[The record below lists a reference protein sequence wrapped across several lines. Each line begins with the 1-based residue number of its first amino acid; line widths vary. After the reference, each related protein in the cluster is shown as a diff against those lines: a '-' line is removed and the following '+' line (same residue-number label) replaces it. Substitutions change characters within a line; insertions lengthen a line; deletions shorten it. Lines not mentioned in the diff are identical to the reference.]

1 MGFSFLRRSRR
12 KLPKSERDLACET
25 RIHSTFEV
33 TLSGPLLAQSRGM
46 QESPPVDG
54 NVFIWSLSIL
64 VIALILAAMLYAV
77 GIGLE
82 NITRIGV

>member
-1 MGFSFLRRSRR
+1 
-12 KLPKSERDLACET
+12 
-25 RIHSTFEV
+25 
-33 TLSGPLLAQSRGM
+33 M
-46 QESPPVDG
+46 QETPPVDG

-64 VIALILAAMLYAV
+64 VISLILAAMLYAV